1 MAAEV
6 VVECVAA
13 TGTVAGILA
22 GRVVV
27 ITAGDIA
34 ITVGIGSRQFR
45 AVPQGGPPLGRGGAC
60 CGRSRDLFAQSHKS
74 SRLCENSD
82 ATLTNPVF
90 VEFSPVLS
98 DQKPANHKNS
108 L

>member
-1 MAAEV
+1 MEW
-6 VVECVAA
+6 VAA

-74 SRLCENSD
+74 RKLVRRED
-82 ATLTNPVF
+82 RQG
-90 VEFSPVLS
+90 VES
-98 DQKPANHKNS
+98 AS
-108 L
+108 LLQ